1 MITNADYITGSSMLS
16 SAQMNA
22 VTTQYEETPCQ
33 WLWEDY
39 TPSGFNLLNRFV
51 SLCYGMAEYM
61 KESLFQ
67 PDMNAALRAY
77 GRTDF
82 NPPPSQAVLVGL
94 GLAWESI
101 AKVLEAERSFC
112 ALIETENRPL
122 DAAERFLS
130 MRAMLVL
137 LRKALNEDRRTTE
150 VWWWLGRIGWY
161 EMLALADK
169 RDHAARELIAGRAFS
184 DPEGGI
190 AVLPPDWSCR
200 AAA

>member
-1 MITNADYITGSSMLS
+1 MITNPDYITGSSMLS
-16 SAQMNA
+16 LAQMNA

-33 WLWEDY
+33 WLWENDAQLA
-39 TPSGFNLLNRFV
+39 SFVLLCEAMSEWREAI
-51 SLCYGMAEYM
+51 L
-61 KESLFQ
+61 
-67 PDMNAALRAY
+67 PRAY
-77 GRTDF
+77 LVEAVRHYFGPHLDLA
-82 NPPPSQAVLVGL
+82 PSESVLAGL
-94 GLAWESI
+94 EQKWESI
-101 AKVLEAERSFC
+101 AKILEAERSFC
-112 ALIETENRPL
+112 DLIETENRPL
-122 DAAERFLS
+122 DAAEKFLS

-137 LRKALNEDRRTTE
+137 LRKALNEDSRTTE

>member
-16 SAQMNA
+16 PAQMNA

-33 WLWEDY
+33 WLWENDADQL
-39 TPSGFNLLNRFV
+39 GAFV
-51 SLCYGMAEYM
+51 SLCETMSEWREAILPRTYLVEAV
-61 KESLFQ
+61 KCCFRPHLDLAPPES
-67 PDMNAALRAY
+67 
-77 GRTDF
+77 
-82 NPPPSQAVLVGL
+82 VLAGL
-94 GLAWESI
+94 EEKWESI
-101 AKVLEAERSFC
+101 AKILEAERSFC
-112 ALIETENRPL
+112 ALIETEDRPL
-122 DAAERFLS
+122 DAAEKFLS

-137 LRKALNEDRRTTE
+137 LRKALNEDSRTTE
-150 VWWWLGRIGWY
+150 VRGWLDRMGWY
-161 EMLALADK
+161 ELLALADN